1 MKPINEDD
9 VCFRGHEQAA
19 QGLPVW
25 DGSQARWPHRRRR
38 EGAHREARPQ
48 RPLPVRLSEVVSSAA
63 ACAAAAFDGV
73 NRDHYER
80 W

>member
-1 MKPINEDD
+1 MKSIEEDD
-9 VCFRGHEQAA
+9 LCFRGHEQAA

-25 DGSQARWPHRRRR
+25 DGSQARWPRCAGH
-38 EGAHREARPQ
+38 EGARREARPQ
-48 RPLPVRLSEVVSSAA
+48 RSMPVRLSEVVSSAA

-73 NRDHYER
+73 NRDHYQR